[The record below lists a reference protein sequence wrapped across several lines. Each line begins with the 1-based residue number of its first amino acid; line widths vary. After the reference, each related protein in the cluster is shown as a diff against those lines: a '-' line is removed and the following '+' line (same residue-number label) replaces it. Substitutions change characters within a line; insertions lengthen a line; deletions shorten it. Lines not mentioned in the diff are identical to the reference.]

1 MNSDTKKKLMQLCRE
16 AIDTNACGYEDEF
29 GAMIEAAFA
38 DWELIDTRYHTI
50 IDRRLLERMP
60 VGVASPYA
68 AVCRDGSGFICN
80 GYEPFRG
87 TGELCSFCP
96 GFDTSTAA
104 MQAWLDAKERPAWD
118 WPVPTDADRGKLVYV
133 RDYTT
138 TAWTVR
144 LREFLVV
151 ADDWFVCR
159 YSSGMCPTS
168 WHYAVL
174 ADPDNPDA
182 RPPEDLVPAAGKAA
196 GGNNG

>member
-38 DWELIDTRYHTI
+38 DWELIDTRHHTV
-50 IDRRLLERMP
+50 IDRRLLKRMP
-60 VGVASPYA
+60 VSVVMLCGDGAGRVPSDASKPYNGHPL
-68 AVCRDGSGFICN
+68 CTWLRSGYGAPN
-80 GYEPFRG
+80 
-87 TGELCSFCP
+87 
-96 GFDTSTAA
+96 AA
-104 MQAWLDAKERPAWD
+104 MQTWLDENVKPAWN
-118 WPVPTDADRGKLVYV
+118 WPVPTDAERGKLVYV

>member
-104 MQAWLDAKERPAWD
+104 MQAWLDAKEKPAWD
-118 WPVPTDADRGKLVYV
+118 WPVPHRVTASDTLVYV
-133 RDYTT
+133 RDL
-138 TAWTVR
+138 ASQEWL
-144 LREFLVV
+144 LRNWAGKVGRFLCCWIGEGVTEARAGGIV
-151 ADDWFVCR
+151 TWR
-159 YSSGMCPTS
+159 
-168 WHYAVL
+168 YAVL

-182 RPPEDLVPAAGKAA
+182 KPPADLVPGKE
-196 GGNNG
+196 GE